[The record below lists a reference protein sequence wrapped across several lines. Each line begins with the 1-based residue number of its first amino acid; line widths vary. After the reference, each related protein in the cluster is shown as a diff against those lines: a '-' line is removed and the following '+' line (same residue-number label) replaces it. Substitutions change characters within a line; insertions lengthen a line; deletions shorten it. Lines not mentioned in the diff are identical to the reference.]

1 MRGTVGNEL
10 RPARS
15 SDVAV
20 IAELTVQ
27 AYIDGGHMPPES
39 PYVETLRNV
48 SPRLDETLVLTT
60 NENTDEIIAAVAAL
74 PYGHPMTEATEPGEW
89 EFRYLAVSRD
99 HWGQGLGTL
108 LIAAVEDKAKS
119 NNAERIVLRVVD
131 DNPRAMRLYEHL
143 GYRHQP
149 HRDISFES
157 STFPGRMINLLLYA
171 KDLH

>member
-1 MRGTVGNEL
+1 MDTRL
-10 RPARS
+10 RHALP

-20 IAELTVQ
+20 IADLTVQ
-27 AYIDGGHMPPES
+27 AYIDGGHMPPGS

-48 SPRLDETLVLTT
+48 EPRLDETLVLTSK
-60 NENTDEIIAAVAAL
+60 NNEIIAAVAAL
-74 PYGHPMTEATEPGEW
+74 PNGHPMTEATEPGEW
-89 EFRYLAVSRD
+89 EFRYLAVRKD

-108 LIAAVEDKAKS
+108 LIAAVEDRARG

-171 KDLH
+171 KKL

>member
-1 MRGTVGNEL
+1 
-10 RPARS
+10 
-15 SDVAV
+15 
-20 IAELTVQ
+20 
-27 AYIDGGHMPPES
+27 MPPES

-48 SPRLDETLVLTT
+48 SPRVDETFVLST
-60 NENTDEIIAAVAAL
+60 NENTDEIVAAVAAL
-74 PYGHPMTEATEPGEW
+74 PYGHPMTEATELGEW
-89 EFRYLAVSRD
+89 EFRYLAVRKD

-119 NNAERIVLRVVD
+119 HNAGRMVLRVVD

>member
-1 MRGTVGNEL
+1 VRGTDGTEL
-10 RPARS
+10 RRARV

-20 IAELTVQ
+20 IAELTVR

-39 PYVETLRNV
+39 PYVDTLRNV
-48 SPRLDETLVLTT
+48 SPRVDETFVLST
-60 NENTDEIIAAVAAL
+60 NENTDEIVAAVAAL

-89 EFRYLAVSRD
+89 EFRYLAVRKD

-119 NNAERIVLRVVD
+119 HNAGRMVLRVVD

>member
-1 MRGTVGNEL
+1 VCGTVDTVL
-10 RPARS
+10 RRARV
-15 SDVAV
+15 SDAAV

-39 PYVETLRNV
+39 PYVQTLRNV
-48 SPRLDETLVLTT
+48 APRLDETLVLTT
-60 NENTDEIIAAVAAL
+60 SDNSNEIIAAVAAL
-74 PYGHPMTEATEPGEW
+74 PNGHPMTEATGPGEW
-89 EFRYLAVSRD
+89 EFRYLAVRKD

-108 LIAAVEDKAKS
+108 LIAAVEERARS
-119 NNAERIVLRVVD
+119 NNAKRIVLRVVD

-143 GYRHQP
+143 GYQHQP

-171 KDLH
+171 KDLS